1 MESRA
6 MSGVGTD
13 NNTLHTSL
21 DRKWKIMEGD
31 RNNAPKND
39 VLTAALKNP
48 IQKEINIS
56 EGANVNLK
64 QPRGT
69 I

>member
-1 MESRA
+1 
-6 MSGVGTD
+6 
-13 NNTLHTSL
+13 
-21 DRKWKIMEGD
+21 MEGD